1 MEGWRLLAHSISSGA
16 IRENGSS
23 FLTFPVSDKL
33 SLVLNSDLGSVACLV
48 VLSCG
53 LQEWHALQPE
63 MNLICKD
70 LSLLSTSKC
79 NDTFLFQVTAAVFDG
94 FYQKILHFSL
104 WFLLALNQV
113 IVVLLSYSVKIFF
126 G

>member
-1 MEGWRLLAHSISSGA
+1 MEGWRLLAHNISSEA
-16 IRENGSS
+16 IRENNSS

-53 LQEWHALQPE
+53 LSQWDALQPE

-70 LSLLSTSKC
+70 LGLLSTSKF
-79 NDTFLFQVTAAVFDG
+79 NYTFLF
-94 FYQKILHFSL
+94 
-104 WFLLALNQV
+104 
-113 IVVLLSYSVKIFF
+113 
-126 G
+126 